1 MPAVGSSV
9 FYTMSRLVD
18 HPKAQKGGPPP
29 PQLLLSPSPNVS
41 LSVFQEIFSLLASTL
56 PYSTHF
62 YLSYFP
68 LQWTFQAA

>member
-18 HPKAQKGGPPP
+18 HPKARPALCHSAWVRVCVSP
-29 PQLLLSPSPNVS
+29 LSC
-41 LSVFQEIFSLLASTL
+41 LGLQEIFSLLASTL

-68 LQWTFQAA
+68 LQGTFQAA